1 MSDTARKMF
10 PVETVLALAVA
21 KKGADV
27 KDIAGYITGRSIVCD
42 ACAAAVAPFAAAWLA
57 KLSPKFLDMNYT
69 GATSSTRVPVCW
81 ATPSP
86 CPPWTTA

>member
-27 KDIAGYITGRSIVCD
+27 KDIAGYITGRSIV
-42 ACAAAVAPFAAAWLA
+42 
-57 KLSPKFLDMNYT
+57 
-69 GATSSTRVPVCW
+69 
-81 ATPSP
+81 
-86 CPPWTTA
+86 

>member
-27 KDIAGYITGRSIVCD
+27 KDIAGYITGRSSLRRCL
-42 ACAAAVAPFAAAWLA
+42 AGQAVPQ
-57 KLSPKFLDMNYT
+57 
-69 GATSSTRVPVCW
+69 VPGHELQRR
-81 ATPSP
+81 
-86 CPPWTTA
+86 

>member
-42 ACAAAVAPFAAAWLA
+42 ACAWL
-57 KLSPKFLDMNYT
+57 
-69 GATSSTRVPVCW
+69 
-81 ATPSP
+81 PSP
-86 CPPWTTA
+86 LPGWPSCPPSSWT